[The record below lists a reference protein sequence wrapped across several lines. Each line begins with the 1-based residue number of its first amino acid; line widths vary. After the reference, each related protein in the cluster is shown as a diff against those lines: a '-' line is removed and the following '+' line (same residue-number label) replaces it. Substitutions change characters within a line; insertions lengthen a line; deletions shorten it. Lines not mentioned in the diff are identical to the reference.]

1 MKCDRLSKKQK
12 HCLPKELVA
21 GNWWIAFLAQLSH
34 ALLRHYLTANLMG
47 VTEIS
52 QDLICI
58 FITDFLNNNPHIM
71 KKYVDWMFNK
81 EVGNDSN

>member
-1 MKCDRLSKKQK
+1 MHKFNLLTQMPKRADEMRSFVEKQK

-58 FITDFLNNNPHIM
+58 FH
-71 KKYVDWMFNK
+71 Y
-81 EVGNDSN
+81 